1 MTLDWQYQ
9 VRIRT
14 SERLSQT
21 LRNEDTFSLA
31 DKLRAISHSHGMTIV
46 NTFDAFKEYCDEAEE
61 NGIEKYSL
69 YHWTKSTIEDPEK
82 KAKHLNGFAFYKAD
96 ADQIYEKE
104 LALSLVSSLEEVGI
118 SDDLLEIK
126 LIDSNP
132 ANNPQP
138 PSK

>member
-1 MTLDWQYQ
+1 MSDWQYQ

-14 SERLSQT
+14 SERLSRT
-21 LRNEDTFSLA
+21 LRSEDTSSLA
-31 DKLRAISHSHGMTIV
+31 DRLRAISQSHGMTIV
-46 NTFDAFKEYCDEAEE
+46 NTFDAFKEYCDEAEG

-82 KAKHLNGFAFYKAD
+82 KAKHLKGFAFYKGE

-118 SDDLLEIK
+118 SEDLLEIK

>member
-1 MTLDWQYQ
+1 MSKWQYQ
-9 VRIRT
+9 VRIKT
-14 SERLSQT
+14 SERLSRT
-21 LRNEDTFSLA
+21 LRTNDTSSLA
-31 DKLRAISHSHGMTIV
+31 DKLRAISQAHGMTIV
-46 NTFDAFKEYCDEAEE
+46 NTFDAFKGYCDEAEE

-69 YHWTKSTIEDPEK
+69 YHWTKSTIEDPGK
-82 KAKHLNGFAFYKAD
+82 KAKHLKGFAFYKGE

-104 LALSLVSSLEEVGI
+104 LAEALVASLEEIGL

-138 PSK
+138 PAK

>member
-1 MTLDWQYQ
+1 MDWRYQ

-21 LRNEDTFSLA
+21 LRNEDSFSLA
-31 DKLRAISHSHGMTIV
+31 DKLRAISHPHGMTIV
-46 NTFDAFKEYCDEAEE
+46 NTFDAFKDYCDEAEE

-82 KAKHLNGFAFYKAD
+82 KAKHLKGFAFYKGE

-104 LALSLVSSLEEVGI
+104 LAEALVASLEEIGL
-118 SDDLLEIK
+118 SDDLLEIT

-138 PSK
+138 PAN

>member
-1 MTLDWQYQ
+1 MSEWQYQ

-14 SERLSQT
+14 SERLSRT
-21 LRNEDTFSLA
+21 LRSEDTSSLA
-31 DKLRAISHSHGMTIV
+31 DRLRAISQSHGMTIV
-46 NTFDAFKEYCDEAEE
+46 NTFDAFKEYCDEAED

-82 KAKHLNGFAFYKAD
+82 KAKHLKGFAFYKGE

-104 LALSLVSSLEEVGI
+104 LALLLVSSLEEVGI
-118 SDDLLEIK
+118 SEDLLEIK

>member
-1 MTLDWQYQ
+1 MSDWQYQ

-21 LRNEDTFSLA
+21 LRNKDTSCLA
-31 DKLRAISHSHGMTIV
+31 DKLRAISRSHGMKIV

-61 NGIEKYSL
+61 NGIEEYSL
-69 YHWTKSTIEDPEK
+69 YDWTKSTIEDPER
-82 KAKHLNGFAFYKAD
+82 KAKHLKGFAFYKGK
-96 ADQIYEKE
+96 ADQIYEKK
-104 LALSLVSSLEEVGI
+104 LAESLVASLEELGL
-118 SDDLLEIK
+118 SEDLLEIK

>member
-1 MTLDWQYQ
+1 MTLDWRYQ

-21 LRNEDTFSLA
+21 LRNEDSFSLA

-46 NTFDAFKEYCDEAEE
+46 NTFDAFKDYCDEAEE
-61 NGIEKYSL
+61 NGIVKYSL

-82 KAKHLNGFAFYKAD
+82 KAKHLKGFAFYKGE

-104 LALSLVSSLEEVGI
+104 LAEVLVASLEEIGL
-118 SDDLLEIK
+118 SDDLLEIT

-138 PSK
+138 PAN

>member
-1 MTLDWQYQ
+1 MSKWQYQ
-9 VRIRT
+9 VRIKT
-14 SERLSQT
+14 SERLSRT
-21 LRNEDTFSLA
+21 LRTNDTSSLA
-31 DKLRAISHSHGMTIV
+31 DKLRAISQAHGMTIV
-46 NTFDAFKEYCDEAEE
+46 NTFDAFKGYCDEAEE

-69 YHWTKSTIEDPEK
+69 YHWTKSTIDDPER
-82 KAKHLNGFAFYKAD
+82 KAKHLKGFAFYKGE

-104 LALSLVSSLEEVGI
+104 LAVSLVASLEEIGLN
-118 SDDLLEIK
+118 DDLFEIK

>member
-1 MTLDWQYQ
+1 MSDWQYQ

-21 LRNEDTFSLA
+21 LRSEDTSSLA
-31 DKLRAISHSHGMTIV
+31 DRLRAISQSHGMTIV
-46 NTFDAFKEYCDEAEE
+46 NTFDAFKEYCDEAED

-69 YHWTKSTIEDPEK
+69 YHWTKATIEDPER
-82 KAKHLNGFAFYKAD
+82 KAKHLKGFAFYRGE

-118 SDDLLEIK
+118 SEDLLEIK

>member
-1 MTLDWQYQ
+1 MSDWQYQ

-14 SERLSQT
+14 SEQLSQT
-21 LRNEDTFSLA
+21 LRSEDTSSLA
-31 DKLRAISHSHGMTIV
+31 DRLRAISQSHGMTIV
-46 NTFDAFKEYCDEAEE
+46 NTFDAFKEYCDEAED

-69 YHWTKSTIEDPEK
+69 YHWTKATIEDPER
-82 KAKHLNGFAFYKAD
+82 KAKHLKGFAFYKGE

-118 SDDLLEIK
+118 SEDLLEIK

>member
-1 MTLDWQYQ
+1 MSDWQYQ

-21 LRNEDTFSLA
+21 LRSEDTSSLA
-31 DKLRAISHSHGMTIV
+31 DRLRAISQSHGMTIV
-46 NTFDAFKEYCDEAEE
+46 NTFDAFKEYCDEAED

-69 YHWTKSTIEDPEK
+69 YHWTKATIEDPER
-82 KAKHLNGFAFYKAD
+82 KAKHLKGFAFYKGE

-118 SDDLLEIK
+118 SEDLLEIK

>member
-1 MTLDWQYQ
+1 MSKWQYQ
-9 VRIRT
+9 VRIKT
-14 SERLSQT
+14 SERLSRT
-21 LRNEDTFSLA
+21 LRTNDTSSLA
-31 DKLRAISHSHGMTIV
+31 DKLRAISQAHGMTIV
-46 NTFDAFKEYCDEAEE
+46 NTFDAFKGYCDEAEE

-69 YHWTKSTIEDPEK
+69 YHWTKSTIDDPEK
-82 KAKHLNGFAFYKAD
+82 KAKHLKGFAFYKGE

-104 LALSLVSSLEEVGI
+104 LAESLFANLEEIGLN
-118 SDDLLEIK
+118 DDLVEIK

>member
-1 MTLDWQYQ
+1 MSEWQYQ

-14 SERLSQT
+14 SERLSRT
-21 LRNEDTFSLA
+21 LRTDDTSSLA

-46 NTFDAFKEYCDEAEE
+46 NTFDAFKGYCDEAEE

-69 YHWTKSTIEDPEK
+69 YHWTKSTIDDPEK
-82 KAKHLNGFAFYKAD
+82 KAKHLKGFAFYKGE

-104 LALSLVSSLEEVGI
+104 LAESLFANFEEIGLN
-118 SDDLLEIK
+118 DDLIEIK

>member
-1 MTLDWQYQ
+1 MSDWQYQ

-14 SERLSQT
+14 SERLSQI
-21 LRNEDTFSLA
+21 LRNDDTSCLA
-31 DKLRAISHSHGMTIV
+31 DKLRAISHSHGMKIA
-46 NTFDAFKEYCDEAEE
+46 NTLDDFKEYCDEAEE
-61 NGIEKYSL
+61 NGIEEYSL
-69 YHWTKSTIEDPEK
+69 YHWTKSTIDDPEK
-82 KAKHLNGFAFYKAD
+82 KAKHLKGFAFYRGE

-104 LALSLVSSLEEVGI
+104 LAEALVASLEEIGL

>member
-1 MTLDWQYQ
+1 MSEWQYQ

-14 SERLSQT
+14 SERLSRT
-21 LRNEDTFSLA
+21 LRTEDTSSLA
-31 DKLRAISHSHGMTIV
+31 DKLRAISHFHGMTIV

-69 YHWTKSTIEDPEK
+69 YHWTKSTIENSEK
-82 KAKHLNGFAFYKAD
+82 KAKHLKSFAFYKGET
-96 ADQIYEKE
+96 DQIYEKK
-104 LALSLVSSLEEVGI
+104 LAESLVTSLKELGLN
-118 SDDLLEIK
+118 DDLLEIK

-138 PSK
+138 PSN

>member
-1 MTLDWQYQ
+1 MSDWQYQ

-21 LRNEDTFSLA
+21 LRSEDTSSLA
-31 DKLRAISHSHGMTIV
+31 DRLRAISQSHGMTIV
-46 NTFDAFKEYCDEAEE
+46 NTFDAFKEYCDEAED

-69 YHWTKSTIEDPEK
+69 YHWTKATIEDPER
-82 KAKHLNGFAFYKAD
+82 KAKHLKGFAFYKGE

-118 SDDLLEIK
+118 SKDLLEIK

>member
-31 DKLRAISHSHGMTIV
+31 DKLRAVSHSHGMTIV
-46 NTFDAFKEYCDEAEE
+46 NTYDAFKEYCDEAEE

-82 KAKHLNGFAFYKAD
+82 KAKHLNGFAFYKGD
-96 ADQIYEKE
+96 VDQIYEKE
-104 LALSLVSSLEEVGI
+104 LAEALVASLEEIGL

>member
-1 MTLDWQYQ
+1 MSDWQYQ

-21 LRNEDTFSLA
+21 LRSEDTSSLA
-31 DKLRAISHSHGMTIV
+31 EKLRVISQTHGMTIV
-46 NTFDAFKEYCDEAEE
+46 NTFDAFKEYCDEAEG

-69 YHWTKSTIEDPEK
+69 YHWTKSTIDDPEK
-82 KAKHLNGFAFYKAD
+82 KAKHLKGFAFYKGET
-96 ADQIYEKE
+96 DQIYKKE
-104 LALSLVSSLEEVGI
+104 LAEALVASLEEIGLNE
-118 SDDLLEIK
+118 DLLEIK

>member
-1 MTLDWQYQ
+1 MSEWQYQ

-14 SERLSQT
+14 SERLSRT
-21 LRNEDTFSLA
+21 LRTDDTSSLA
-31 DKLRAISHSHGMTIV
+31 DKLRAISRSHGMTIV
-46 NTFDAFKEYCDEAEE
+46 NTFDAFKGYCDEAEE

-69 YHWTKSTIEDPEK
+69 YHWTKSTIDDPEK
-82 KAKHLNGFAFYKAD
+82 KAKHLNGFAFYKGE

-104 LALSLVSSLEEVGI
+104 LAESLFANLEEIGLN
-118 SDDLLEIK
+118 DDLVEIK

>member
-1 MTLDWQYQ
+1 MSDWQYQ

-21 LRNEDTFSLA
+21 LRSEDTSSLA
-31 DKLRAISHSHGMTIV
+31 DRLRAISQSHGMTIV
-46 NTFDAFKEYCDEAEE
+46 NTFDAFKEYCDEAEG

-82 KAKHLNGFAFYKAD
+82 KAKHLKGFAFYKGE

-118 SDDLLEIK
+118 SEDLLEIK

>member
-14 SERLSQT
+14 SEQLSKT

-69 YHWTKSTIEDPEK
+69 YHWTKSTIEDPKK
-82 KAKHLNGFAFYKAD
+82 KAKHLNGFAFYKGD

-104 LALSLVSSLEEVGI
+104 LAEALVASLEEIGL

>member
-1 MTLDWQYQ
+1 
-9 VRIRT
+9 
-14 SERLSQT
+14 
-21 LRNEDTFSLA
+21 
-31 DKLRAISHSHGMTIV
+31 MTIV
-46 NTFDAFKEYCDEAEE
+46 NTFDAFKDYCDEAEG

-82 KAKHLNGFAFYKAD
+82 KAKHLKGFAFYKGE

-104 LALSLVSSLEEVGI
+104 LAEALVASLEEIGL
-118 SDDLLEIK
+118 SDDLLEIT

-138 PSK
+138 PAN